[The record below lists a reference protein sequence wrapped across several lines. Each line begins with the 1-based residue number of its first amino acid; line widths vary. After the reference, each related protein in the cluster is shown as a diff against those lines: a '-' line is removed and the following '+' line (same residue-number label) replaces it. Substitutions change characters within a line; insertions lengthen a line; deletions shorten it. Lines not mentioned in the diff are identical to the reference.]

1 MSGVRTRI
9 ANVAKISSGKR
20 PPLIEK
26 EKTAQCV
33 VPVIGGGGPS
43 GFTLEAN
50 ESAGVLITGRVGT
63 LGKLHVATEAC
74 WPSDNALIIKPA
86 SDEIDRSFL
95 RYALSEVIAS
105 ATGLNRGAAN
115 PLLTQKDLGQLEI
128 AFFPFAEQREIAA
141 ILGALDDKIE
151 VNRKASATLEEMARA
166 LYRSWFVDFD
176 PVWARL
182 EGRQPAHMDA
192 ATAAL
197 FPDSF
202 DDDGLP
208 VGWKTAP
215 YLDLVE
221 IISGGTPKTTVDEY
235 WNGDI
240 PWYSVV
246 DAPAAG
252 QVFVHSTEKNISQLG
267 FGNSAVKL
275 VPRGT
280 TIISARGT
288 VGKIAMAG
296 GDMVFNQS
304 CYGLRGK
311 LPETDAFVYFAT
323 ERGVEQLQSMAHG
336 SVFATI
342 TRKTFQGLDL
352 AKPPIKLL
360 KAYDASASV
369 WLDRIHAFGLESRTL
384 ATLRDTLLPRLMS
397 GELRVGEARELVEEV
412 A

>member
-1 MSGVRTRI
+1 MNGVRTRI

-63 LGKLHVATEAC
+63 LGKLHVAAEAC
-74 WPSDNALIIKPA
+74 WPSDNALIIKPV

-105 ATGLNRGAAN
+105 ATELNRGAAN

-128 AFFPFAEQREIAA
+128 AFFPFPEQREIAA

-176 PVWARL
+176 PVWAKL
-182 EGRQPAHMDA
+182 EGRQPAHVDA

-202 DDDGLP
+202 GDGGLP
-208 VGWKTAP
+208 VGWRSVPVGELLTLNYGKALKKELRIAGEYP
-215 YLDLVE
+215 VYG
-221 IISGGTPKTTVDEY
+221 SGGSDTSHEQ
-235 WNGDI
+235 
-240 PWYSVV
+240 
-246 DAPAAG
+246 A
-252 QVFVHSTEKNISQLG
+252 
-267 FGNSAVKL
+267 L
-275 VPRGT
+275 VQQP
-280 TIISARGT
+280 TIIVGRKGT
-288 VGKIAMAG
+288 VGSLYWEPRGCWPI
-296 GDMVFNQS
+296 DTVFYVTS
-304 CYGLRGK
+304 D
-311 LPETDAFVYFAT
+311 LPLPYIYRMLQELPLAHMNTDAAVPGLNRDNAYRLKVAFPGSQLIAAY
-323 ERGVEQLQSMAHG
+323 EQTAG
-336 SVFATI
+336 A
-342 TRKTFQGLDL
+342 FQ
-352 AKPPIKLL
+352 A
-360 KAYDASASV
+360 
-369 WLDRIHAFGLESRTL
+369 RIDSLENESRTL
-384 ATLRDTLLPRLMS
+384 AMLRDTLLPRLMS